1 MIPTDHFSLII
12 TMFFSQN
19 FVKRNIH
26 ILEANGQSY
35 RLQDSKRR
43 LKRQ

>member
-19 FVKRNIH
+19 FVKRNNTKPVGLKSPTL
-26 ILEANGQSY
+26 IL
-35 RLQDSKRR
+35 
-43 LKRQ
+43 